1 MQQWYKED
9 LAYIHDVG
17 FGDWAIASAPG
28 ILKILAEA
36 QLQNGLII
44 DLGCGSG
51 LSARAFVNAGYRFLG
66 IDLSEEMLK
75 IAQKRV
81 PEADFRL
88 GSIFD
93 VELPSCHAVTAIGE
107 CFNYLFDDRNN
118 RPRRLQLF
126 DQIYQAVIPGGIFIF
141 DVVEPGQ
148 VEPETTTQSFLE
160 GEDWTVLVEKF
171 EDRKREIL
179 TRRIITFRQVGDVYR
194 REEEVHT
201 QQLYDAEAIAS
212 ELRQIGFQV
221 CVSHHYG
228 EYELPKARAAL
239 VARKG

>member
-28 ILKILAEA
+28 ILKMLAEA
-36 QLQNGLII
+36 QLQHGLIV

-51 LSARAFVNAGYRFLG
+51 LSARAFVNSGYRVLG
-66 IDLSEEMLK
+66 IDISEEMLK
-75 IAQKRV
+75 IARTRV

-88 GSIFD
+88 GSVFE

-107 CFNYLFDDRNN
+107 CFNYLFDDRND
-118 RPRRLQLF
+118 RPQRLQLF
-126 DQIYQAVIPGGIFIF
+126 ERIYQALIPGGIFVF
-141 DVVEPGQ
+141 DVVEAGQ
-148 VEPETTTQSFLE
+148 VEPETPTRSFTE
-160 GEDWTVLVEKF
+160 GEDWTVLVEKI
-171 EDRKREIL
+171 EDRKRAIL

-194 REEEVHT
+194 RDEEVHI
-201 QQLYDAEAIAS
+201 QRLYDAEAIAS

-221 CVSHHYG
+221 RILHHYG

-239 VARKG
+239 VARK